1 MKEVIVATQAK
12 LITLSAAKY
21 VDENWGQLDYYSPN
35 PPVQWPCILIDVSGI
50 QFSNIGRDRSATPE
64 NRQQGEYNLELRI
77 ANLKLTNTSGRA
89 PATQQA
95 QARSIWDLVEEVH
108 EMIQGF
114 EPGAKFGK
122 LIRTGMTRVAR
133 EDGVQE
139 YAVYYRGKVDN
150 C

>member
-12 LITLSAAKY
+12 LMTLPAAKY

-89 PATQQA
+89 PAAQQS

-122 LIRTGMTRVAR
+122 LIRTGITRVAR

-139 YAVYYRGKVDN
+139 YAVYYRGAANDI
-150 C
+150 